1 MVEVVVVVVAVVDVA
16 AAVAAAGSGTLGG
29 AGGADTAGEVCR
41 GPARRRWTAVGTSP
55 DLSGHL
61 WAPRPF
67 GGRVWELGLLPG
79 ARGPGGLGAAVSRT
93 ALWRRV

>member
-1 MVEVVVVVVAVVDVA
+1 MVVVVAVVDFA

-29 AGGADTAGEVCR
+29 ADTADEVCR
-41 GPARRRWTAVGTSP
+41 GPARRRWTAVGTSS

-61 WAPRPF
+61 WLPRLF
-67 GGRVWELGLLPG
+67 GGRVWVLGLLPG
-79 ARGPGGLGAAVSRT
+79 ARGPGGLGAAVKRT